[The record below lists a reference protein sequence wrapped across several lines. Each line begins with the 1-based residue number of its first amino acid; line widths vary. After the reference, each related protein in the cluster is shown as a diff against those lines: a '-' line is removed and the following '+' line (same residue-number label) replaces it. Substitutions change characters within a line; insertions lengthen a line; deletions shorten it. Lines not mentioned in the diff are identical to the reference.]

1 MAGDTAVEYSNFPD
15 GNYNYD
21 TIEFAYNKR
30 VSQKFFINTSV
41 DYQWRSDFRSSI
53 ASNGYD
59 ISTSPLS
66 ADPIGINYY
75 VNANPAVPPRQ
86 DTTAYH
92 FQFLGRYEMPW
103 EIGFAAN
110 YRYQSGYPYSRIV
123 PDCGCLNLSNY
134 GADFFV
140 EPLSNNRSD
149 NVGLLNFRLDKS
161 FQINWAKV
169 SVMLDIYNVTNADPV
184 TNFNLN
190 TGRGVQASHRDAR
203 SARLPD
209 GVPVGVL
216 GGRR

>member
-1 MAGDTAVEYSNFPD
+1 MCPTAWPPTPPWSTPTSPT
-15 GNYNYD
+15 GTYNYD

-92 FQFLGRYEMPW
+92 FQFLGRYEFPAQ
-103 EIGFAAN
+103 IGFSAN

-149 NVGLLNFRLDKS
+149 NVGLLNFR
-161 FQINWAKV
+161 
-169 SVMLDIYNVTNADPV
+169 
-184 TNFNLN
+184 
-190 TGRGVQASHRDAR
+190 AR
-203 SARLPD
+203 QELPD
-209 GVPVGVL
+209 RAGPRS
-216 GGRR
+216 RRCWTSTTSPMRTR